1 MTVSKNNIYVLT
13 KVSLCVA
20 LLCISAYI
28 VIPLPFT
35 PILITA
41 QTIIINLIALILS
54 PKQSLL
60 TVTVYIL
67 IGICGLPVFSGAVGG
82 IAKLLGPTGGFL
94 IGFLIIAP
102 IISLL
107 KGKNLNIL
115 RYSVVT
121 VLIGMPLLYL
131 CGTAFMCLVHGMNL
145 KAALMAAVVPFI
157 IGDVLKCIFAS
168 FLAFALNKA
177 LQKAN
182 LT

>member
-28 VIPLPFT
+28 VITLPFT

-102 IISLL
+102 IISFL

-157 IGDVLKCIFAS
+157 IGDILKCAFAS
-168 FLAFALNKA
+168 FLAFSLNKA

-182 LT
+182 LA